1 MQTYARLLYHGMI
14 QSFIRRIF
22 VFYLD
27 VLRVNAPEN
36 LVTTALTKLDYQR
49 LAHFRFRLRRFLRL
63 SETLCKDNGLTP
75 LQYQLLLQLKG
86 GGEREWAS
94 IVELADQLQ
103 SKHHGVVALVD
114 RCVKAGLV
122 ERRMNRDDR
131 RMVEVHLLLRG
142 EELLAS
148 IAALH
153 QDELKLLREE
163 FATPGWM

>member
-1 MQTYARLLYHGMI
+1 MN
-14 QSFIRRIF
+14 
-22 VFYLD
+22 V
-27 VLRVNAPEN
+27 PEN
-36 LVTTALTKLDYQR
+36 LAMTGLAKPDYQR

-86 GGEREWAS
+86 GSDREWAS
-94 IVELADQLQ
+94 IVELAEQLQ

-131 RMVEVHLLLRG
+131 RMVEVHLLPRG
-142 EELLAS
+142 EELLAC
-148 IAALH
+148 IAELH

-163 FATPGWM
+163 FVAPGWL